1 MRSYKKVKEIL
12 TNEANEISEAK
23 ALLVVAADIS
33 LGIDISYN
41 IHLLNTN
48 GSTTGVTLSVLANS
62 ANTVTNAYKPN
73 WSLIPFQISYF
84 SYDES
89 TFPNALK
96 FYGLY

>member
-1 MRSYKKVKEIL
+1 MRSYKKVKKIL
-12 TNEANEISEAK
+12 TNEANKISEAK
-23 ALLVVAADIS
+23 ALLVVADVS
-33 LGIDISYN
+33 LGFDIQYN

-48 GSTTGVTLSVLANS
+48 GSTTGVTLGVFATTTSIS
-62 ANTVTNAYKPN
+62 TNANRPN

-89 TFPNALK
+89 AFPNALK

>member
-1 MRSYKKVKEIL
+1 MRSYKKVKQIL
-12 TNEANEISEAK
+12 TNEANKISEAK
-23 ALLVVAADIS
+23 ALLVVADVS
-33 LGIDISYN
+33 LGTDIPYN

-48 GSTTGVTLSVLANS
+48 GSTTGVTLSVF
-62 ANTVTNAYKPN
+62 ANTPNILSSAHKPN
-73 WSLIPFQISYF
+73 WSLVPFQISYF

>member
-12 TNEANEISEAK
+12 TNEANKISEAK
-23 ALLVVAADIS
+23 ALLVVADIS
-33 LGIDISYN
+33 LSSDIPYN

-48 GSTTGVTLSVLANS
+48 GSTTGVTLSVSASTANILGAAS
-62 ANTVTNAYKPN
+62 KPN
-73 WSLIPFQISYF
+73 WSLVPFQISYF

-89 TFPNALK
+89 TFPNGLK

>member
-12 TNEANEISEAK
+12 TNEANKISEAK
-23 ALLVVAADIS
+23 ALLVVADVSLASDIP
-33 LGIDISYN
+33 YN

-48 GSTTGVTLSVLANS
+48 GSTTGVTLFVFASTSSVLSAAN
-62 ANTVTNAYKPN
+62 KPN
-73 WSLIPFQISYF
+73 WSLVPFQISYF

-89 TFPNALK
+89 AYPNALK